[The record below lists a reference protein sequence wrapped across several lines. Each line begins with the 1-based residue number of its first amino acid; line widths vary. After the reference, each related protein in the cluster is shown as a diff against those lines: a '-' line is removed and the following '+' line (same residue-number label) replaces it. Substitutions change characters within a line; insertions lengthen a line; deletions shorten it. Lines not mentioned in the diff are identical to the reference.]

1 MKLLLVED
9 EEELAAIVSKGLRR
23 SGYAIDNA
31 YDGEEALSCYE
42 VNEYDLVILDL
53 NLPKIDGLEV
63 LHKLREKNNYVKVLI
78 LSARSD
84 IEDRV
89 IGLDMGANDYLIKP
103 FDFKELEA
111 RIRMLLRISF
121 TQKSTELTCGNLK
134 INIVSKNASLGE
146 SLLPLTKKEY
156 EILEYLFINKDAVIS
171 SEQFIEH
178 VWDSEADLFSNSLKY
193 HIHSIKKK
201 MNELG
206 CNVEYIKNIR
216 GQGYIL
222 MVDNNEYTE

>member
-9 EEELAAIVSKGLRR
+9 EEDLAAIISKGLKK

-31 YDGEEALSCYE
+31 YDGEEAVSLYE
-42 VNEYDLVILDL
+42 INEYDLIILDL
-53 NLPKIDGLEV
+53 NLPSMDGLEV
-63 LHKLREKNNYVKVLI
+63 LKVIREKDIYTKVLI

-103 FDFKELEA
+103 FDYKELEA

-121 TQKSTELTCGNLK
+121 TQKSTVLICGDLK
-134 INIVSKNASLGE
+134 IDTVSKTVYLGHS
-146 SLLPLTKKEY
+146 SLLLTKKEY
-156 EILEYLFINKDAVIS
+156 EILEYLFLNKDMVIS
-171 SEQFIEH
+171 AEQFIEH

-216 GQGYIL
+216 SQGYIL
-222 MVDNNEYTE
+222 MEDNNEVTE